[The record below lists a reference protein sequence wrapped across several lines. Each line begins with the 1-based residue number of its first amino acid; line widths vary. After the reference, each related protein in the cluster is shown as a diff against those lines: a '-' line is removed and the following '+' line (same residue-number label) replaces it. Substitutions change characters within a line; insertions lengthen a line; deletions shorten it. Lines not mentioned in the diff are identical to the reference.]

1 MLVPVIMPRQGQSVE
16 SCVIT
21 KWYKSKGDTVKV
33 GDILFS
39 YETDKA
45 SFEEEARVN
54 GTLLDIFYNEGDDVE
69 VLSNVCVIA
78 AEGAS
83 DVGFGTHST
92 DKLTAKADANT
103 EKEEVI
109 HIEKIS
115 DNKSEFVLQES
126 KSEDYGDILRISP
139 RAEKIAEKLGVD
151 LKSVVPSGPYGRI
164 IERDIEKA
172 NDSATVFTLA
182 AKYEGTR
189 VVSSKLE
196 GTGIGGRITTQD
208 LDQANREGVLATPQ
222 IPEYAETKLSNMRK
236 VIAGAMQLSLS
247 GIPQLTL
254 NSSFDAT
261 DILSLRKKLKVS
273 QNSPDFQAITIND
286 MMLFAISRTI
296 LHHKE
301 LNAHLTGDT
310 IKIFRNVHIGVA
322 VDTEKGL
329 MVPTIFNAD
338 LLTLKDISKKAKE
351 LAKMCVDGAVSP
363 DVLKGASFTITNLGT
378 LGIETFTP
386 VINPPQTGILGIGS
400 IDWKVR
406 EENGTYKYYPAI
418 GLSLTF
424 DHRALDGA
432 PAARFLK
439 HLKSNLENFTALLV
453 N

>member
-1 MLVPVIMPRQGQSVE
+1 MVVPVIMPRQGQSVE

-21 KWYKSKGDTVKV
+21 KWYKSKGDTVKE

-54 GTLLDIFYNEGDDVE
+54 GTLLDIFYSEGDDVA

-78 AEGAS
+78 ADGAS
-83 DVGFGTHST
+83 DVGFGIQST
-92 DKLTAKADANT
+92 DKLTAKTNANT
-103 EKEEVI
+103 GKEEVK
-109 HIEKIS
+109 HTEKT
-115 DNKSEFVLQES
+115 SEIKPESVLQEA
-126 KSEDYGDILRISP
+126 EPDEYGNKLKISP
-139 RAEKIAEKLGVD
+139 RAENLAEKLGIDPKTVEA
-151 LKSVVPSGPYGRI
+151 SGPYGRI

-172 NDSATVFTLA
+172 YDSKSVFTHA

-189 VVSSKLE
+189 VDSSMLE

-208 LDQANREGVLATPQ
+208 LDQANREGVLANSQ
-222 IPEYAETKLSNMRK
+222 IPEYIEIKLSNIRK

-261 DILSLRKKLKVS
+261 DILSLRKKLKDN
-273 QNSPDFQAITIND
+273 QNSPEFQAITIND

-301 LNAHLTGDT
+301 LNAHLIGDT

-338 LLTLKDISKKAKE
+338 LLSLKDISKKAKN

-378 LGIETFTP
+378 LGIESFTP

-439 HLKSNLENFTALLV
+439 HLKSNLENFTALIV

>member
-1 MLVPVIMPRQGQSVE
+1 MVVPVIMPRQGQSVE

-21 KWYKSKGDTVKV
+21 KWYKSKGDTVKE

-54 GTLLDIFYNEGDDVE
+54 GTLLDIFYNEGDDVA

-78 AEGAS
+78 AEAAS
-83 DVGFGTHST
+83 DVGFGTQSTYKHTTKDVANT
-92 DKLTAKADANT
+92 DK
-103 EKEEVI
+103 EKVI
-109 HIEKIS
+109 HIENS
-115 DNKSEFVLQES
+115 SENKSESVLQES
-126 KSEDYGDILRISP
+126 ESDDYSVVLRISP

-151 LKSVVPSGPYGRI
+151 IKTVAPSGPYSRI

-172 NDSATVFTLA
+172 HDSAPVFTYA
-182 AKYEGTR
+182 AKDELTR
-189 VVSSKLE
+189 VDSSILE
-196 GTGIGGRITTQD
+196 GTGLGGRITTQD
-208 LDQANREGVLATPQ
+208 LIQTNRKDVLAISQ
-222 IPEYAETKLSNMRK
+222 IPEFSETKLSNIRK

-254 NSSFDAT
+254 NTSFDAT
-261 DILSLRKKLKVS
+261 DILALRKKLKDNLS
-273 QNSPDFQAITIND
+273 SPESQAITIND

-310 IKIFRNVHIGVA
+310 IKTFRHVHIGVA

-338 LLTLKDISKKAKE
+338 LLSLKDISKKAKE

-363 DVLKGASFTITNLGT
+363 DVLKGASFTIANLGT
-378 LGIETFTP
+378 LGIESFTP

-439 HLKSNLENFTALLV
+439 HLKSNLENFTALIV